1 MLKKKIQ
8 EQQIQAL
15 KSRNKSQFEF
25 IQYILAQIKNAEIDK
40 LGELTDEEV
49 KNVLLKIKEQVEEGA
64 EAAKKG
70 NRKELLASYE
80 EQKKVLLSI
89 TG

>member
-49 KNVLLKIKEQVEEGA
+49 KNVLLKIKEHVEEGA